1 MILSLINTQ
10 LILVVLI
17 ISLVLIILGKDKQR
31 VG

>member
-1 MILSLINTQ
+1 MILSLISTQ

-17 ISLVLIILGKDKQR
+17 ISLVLILHKDAKR